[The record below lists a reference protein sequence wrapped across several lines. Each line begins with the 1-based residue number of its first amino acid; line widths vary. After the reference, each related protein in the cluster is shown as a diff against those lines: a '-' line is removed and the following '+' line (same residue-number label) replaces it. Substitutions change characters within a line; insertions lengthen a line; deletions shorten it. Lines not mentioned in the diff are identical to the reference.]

1 MREFF
6 TLIVVFYYAAFI
18 GPYGLAAQELA
29 KDKNGKIGLENSE
42 FSQSDVLEAPFIYV
56 SSNINLGQ
64 PSWVSYMY
72 KKPYDVEGISQ
83 QYEDYY
89 ADNEFVKN
97 QHTQFYKRL
106 LRGHSR
112 ISYDYSKSSSAIKK
126 GQAAYLKNR
135 MNSASKMTGQWSPV
149 GPTNIDIDALVSG
162 STPGTAHVQTLSF
175 CVGQE
180 QHILAGTASAGL
192 WKTSDN
198 GENWEAISSDLPITW
213 VYACAFMPMNPST
226 IYLGGTNVF
235 YKSTNGGVS
244 WTETGGAGLSNS
256 NYVSRKIL
264 VDSSDPNIVYLATK
278 TGFFKSTDAGENF
291 TEILDGSIID
301 INQHPFDHEVLYVI
315 KGVGNRT
322 EFYRSSDGG
331 DSFSMFD
338 EGYPVP
344 LANEEQK
351 RTVLAVSPD
360 EPDAIF
366 ALAVGKINNGNGLVG
381 IYKSSNQGTTWA
393 RRCCGDTDGG
403 PASASNLNVMEWGCS
418 GTADGGQYYYDLAL
432 GVSPTN
438 SNELFTGGINLWKST
453 DGGTSVT
460 CHSNYLYGESPET
473 YVHADI
479 HDIKY
484 INGAIWIAS
493 DGGIFLSSDGGENFS
508 KQMNGIHGTDFRG
521 FDVAFYDE
529 NIMLGGTYHNGTM
542 LKEGDTYI
550 NEWVSTR
557 SGDRRRSFINS
568 GENNVVYD
576 DSSIRI
582 LTGERTIAPHN
593 QVLSRKP
600 NSNFTTGESSEIVFD
615 PFQYNRFYLGQSGS
629 LYRTDNNGVTFEE
642 VHNFGSGKVTSI
654 EVSSS
659 LPGLLYIV
667 FYPSYSAPKKIMRST
682 DHGQSWIEVTVPS
695 SLYGDEDMWV
705 AWDITIGSTSPYKI
719 WAART
724 PQVTNGLNL
733 DGKMLFYSSNGGD
746 TWTNV
751 SSNTL
756 DGEYPTNI
764 VHQIGTD
771 DVVYLGTRR
780 AVYFKEG
787 DQPFQLLSNG
797 LPAYT
802 FSTKLVPH
810 YRSGKLFNATH
821 RGLFEMELVE
831 DGILAVPMVNK
842 RHSGCLRDTFY
853 FKDHSPVSNN
863 SSRVWTFEGADVE
876 SSTGLSPKVTYSQ
889 AGVYPV
895 KLVVTSGS
903 SSYTYESLNF
913 IEVEDGCAI
922 DTIVGNALTISSNS
936 FAKIPPFNDTFDEL
950 TITAWVKRNSI
961 IYNSAG
967 VALHREGPKGH
978 GLIINPDGYLCALW
992 DDNNPSFESSLY
1004 VPYNKWAHVA
1014 MTVEADGISLYLNGI
1029 KQFQSRTIQPKEFKN
1044 FFFIG
1049 GDEFIPSAVM
1059 NGSIDEICFH
1069 NKALSASEI
1078 QLSMNLVQTD
1088 PPASLISYF
1097 QANNL
1102 SGDMMDRVGNLHAYL
1117 VNNASRNPS
1126 MAPVA
1131 SGCADLVDIY
1141 GPGTYT
1147 FECSGVEMTFNEGDS
1162 TPNGPVSIVEMY
1174 DLPELPLPP
1183 GGQFSESYW
1192 VINNFGDNQNITAPS
1207 DLKISGFGYVGDES
1221 LQNPGAFSMYMV
1233 PTFWEYGWGAEIDSP
1248 DSLSSEENTTFI
1260 FDQADNMSYFGKVML
1275 GGEVSP
1281 VLSVVDITLAGEFVD
1296 NYVHLTWTGV
1306 EEDMEYELLKSETG
1320 QDFYVI
1326 DSGKGIK
1333 SEGEIMQSYHDSRLQ
1348 SPVSYYKLRVV
1359 DNLNESWETKVIL
1372 VQIPLIDEL
1381 DFYPNLIQSGE
1392 PITMRIGEG
1401 TDVKWEL
1408 YDMQGRLIK
1417 GGMQSEPEV
1426 THDISASSGQYVLKM
1441 SQSNISKSD
1450 LLIIQ

>member
-1 MREFF
+1 MRKFF
-6 TLIVVFYYAAFI
+6 TLLVVFCYAVLI
-18 GPYGLAAQELA
+18 GPCGLVAQELA
-29 KDKNGKIGLENSE
+29 KEKNSKVDLESSE
-42 FSQSDVLEAPFIYV
+42 FSSSFVLDEPFMYV
-56 SSNINLGQ
+56 SSNTNIDQ

-72 KKPYDVEGISQ
+72 KNPSDVEGISQ

-89 ADNEFVKN
+89 SDNEFVKN

-112 ISYDYSKSSSAIKK
+112 ISYDYSKSISEVKK
-126 GQAAYLKNR
+126 EQSAYLKTRNKATAKT
-135 MNSASKMTGQWSPV
+135 SSEWVPV

-175 CVGQE
+175 CAGQE

-192 WKTSDN
+192 WKTSNN
-198 GENWEAISSDLPITW
+198 GENWEAISNDLPITG
-213 VYACAFMPMNPST
+213 VFACGFMPMNPST
-226 IYLGGTNVF
+226 IYLAGINVF
-235 YKSTNGGVS
+235 YKSTDGGGT
-244 WTETGGAGLSNS
+244 WTETGGSELGNS
-256 NYVSRKIL
+256 NYFSNEIL
-264 VDSSDPNIVYLATK
+264 LDAANPNIVYLATK

-291 TEILDGSIID
+291 IQILDGFIVD
-301 INQHPFDHEVLYVI
+301 IEMHPEDSNTLYAI
-315 KGVGNRT
+315 TAFTNKT
-322 EFYRSSDGG
+322 KFYRSSDGG
-331 DSFSMFD
+331 ASFSMFD
-338 EGYPVP
+338 EGYPIP
-344 LANEEQK
+344 LINEEQK

-366 ALAVGKINNGNGLVG
+366 ALAVGKMNNGNGLVG
-381 IYKSSNQGTTWA
+381 IYNSTNQGTTWA

-438 SNELFTGGINLWKST
+438 SNELFTGGINLWKSS
-453 DGGTSVT
+453 DGGASVT
-460 CHSNYLYGESPET
+460 CHSNYLYDQVPET

-484 INGAIWIAS
+484 VNGALWIAS
-493 DGGIFLSSDGGENFS
+493 DGGIFLSNDGGENFN

-550 NEWVSTR
+550 NDWVSTR

-568 GENNVVYD
+568 GENNIIYD

-582 LTGERTIAPHN
+582 LSGDRAIAPHN

-600 NSNFTTGESSEIVFD
+600 NSNFTIGESSEIVFD
-615 PFQYNRFYLGQSGS
+615 PFQYNRFYLGQSGV

-667 FYPSYSAPKKIMRST
+667 YYPSYSAPKKIMRST

-695 SLYGDEDMWV
+695 SMYDDENMWV

-719 WAART
+719 WAVRT
-724 PQVTNGLNL
+724 PQVINGLDL

-746 TWTNV
+746 TWTNM
-751 SSNTL
+751 SSSSL

-764 VHQIGTD
+764 VHQKGTD

-780 AVYFKEG
+780 AVYFKDG

-821 RGLFEMELVE
+821 RGLYEMELVE

-842 RHSGCLRDTFY
+842 RESGCLRDTFY
-853 FKDHSPVSNN
+853 FKDHSPVSDN

-889 AGVYPV
+889 PGVYPV
-895 KLVVTSGS
+895 KLVVTAGN

-913 IEVEDGCAI
+913 IEVEDGCSV
-922 DTIVGNALTISSNS
+922 DTIVGNALNVSSNS
-936 FAKIPPFNDTFDEL
+936 YAKIPPFNTTFDEM

-967 VALHREGPKGH
+967 VALHREGPSGH
-978 GLIINPDGYLCALW
+978 GITINPDGYLCALW
-992 DDNNPSFESSLY
+992 DDINPSFVSNLY

-1029 KQFQSRTIQPKEFKN
+1029 KQFQSRTINPKEFKN

-1059 NGSIDEICFH
+1059 NGSIDEICFYD
-1069 NKALSASEI
+1069 KALSANEV
-1078 QLSMNLVQTD
+1078 QLSMNLVKTD
-1088 PPASLISYF
+1088 PPASLVSYF
-1097 QANNL
+1097 QANNF
-1102 SGDMMDRVGNLHAYL
+1102 SGDMMDRVGNQHAYL
-1117 VNNASRNPS
+1117 VNNATRTLS

-1131 SGCADLVDIY
+1131 SGCADLVEIY
-1141 GPGTYT
+1141 GPGIYT
-1147 FECSGVEMTFNEGDS
+1147 FECSGVEMTFNEGDI
-1162 TPNGPVSIVEMY
+1162 TPEGPVSIVEMY
-1174 DLPELPLPP
+1174 DLPDLPLPP
-1183 GGQFSESYW
+1183 GEQFSESYW
-1192 VINNFGDNQNITAPS
+1192 VINNFGDNQSISAPA
-1207 DLKISGFGYVGDES
+1207 DLKISGFGYVGDEG
-1221 LQNPGAFSMYMV
+1221 LENPEAFSMYMV
-1233 PTFWEYGWGAEIDSP
+1233 PTFWEYGWGAKIDSP
-1248 DSLSSEENTTFI
+1248 DSLSSEENTTFV

-1275 GGEVSP
+1275 GGEISP
-1281 VLSVVDITLAGEFVD
+1281 VLSVVDITLEGEFVD
-1296 NYVHLTWTGV
+1296 NYVSLTWAGV

-1326 DSGKGIK
+1326 DAG
-1333 SEGEIMQSYHDSRLQ
+1333 EGVKAAGEMVQSYNDSRIQ
-1348 SPVSYYKLRVV
+1348 SSVSYYKLRILE
-1359 DNLNESWETKVIL
+1359 DFNEAWETKVIS

-1381 DFYPNLIQSGE
+1381 DFYPNVIQSGD
-1392 PITMRIGEG
+1392 PITMTVGEG

-1408 YDMQGRLIK
+1408 YDMQGRLIRE
-1417 GGMQSEPEV
+1417 GTQNESEV
-1426 THDISASSGQYVLKM
+1426 TYDISASSGQYVLKM
-1441 SQSNISKSD
+1441 SQSTVTKSD
-1450 LLIIQ
+1450 FLIIQ